1 MNLIFL
7 FLGFLIGFILTF
19 SFGLYFLYL
28 KLPTVSKAF
37 KKWLEFYKEIDYDAW
52 EDFYRK

>member
-1 MNLIFL
+1 MFLIYF
-7 FLGFLIGFILTF
+7 FLGLLIGFILTF
-19 SFGLYFLYL
+19 SIGSYILYL

-37 KKWLEFYKEIDYDAW
+37 KKWLEFYRNVDYDAW